1 MNNNAKIDVLINNN
15 AIILITPPQLRRGN
29 VYFSITPPH
38 MNYLQIHPIQI
49 HPIQIKSNNNI
60 SNTYLYPIQ
69 IQAII
74 QIIQTPSIQIQP
86 IQIQINPIQLSL
98 CKV

>member
-1 MNNNAKIDVLINNN
+1 MNNNVKIDVLINNN
-15 AIILITPPQLRRGN
+15 AIILITPPLRRGN

-38 MNYLQIHPIQI
+38 RNHLQI

-69 IQAII
+69 IIPNFNNNFIHPLNHII
-74 QIIQTPSIQIQP
+74 SKMQGYASI
-86 IQIQINPIQLSL
+86 NA
-98 CKV
+98 